1 MTEMPFIEEIP
12 YIRDSAARFSRLAQ
26 LPWCVFLDSG
36 QVTASGARYDVL
48 SAEPKV
54 RLTSKGYST
63 QIIAEDGRVLHSA
76 DDPFDL
82 VRRYLGPPRPAPKD
96 LPFAGGAI
104 GYFGYDLARR
114 IERLPDTGKE
124 EIGMPDMAIG
134 IYDWAAIVDH
144 RDQRTWI
151 VDYRDRD
158 RIQRWKELVE
168 PTDVVTPAVYS
179 SHFSVTSAVK
189 PDITPDAYATAFE
202 RIKRYIRDGDC
213 YQVNLTQRFSATAE
227 GQPWDAY
234 RHLRDL
240 NPAPFSA
247 YFAIEEGAVLSS
259 SPERFLQLID
269 DKVETRPIKGTRSRG
284 KSREQDQQLMDEL
297 KNSVKDKAEN
307 VMIVDLLRN
316 DLGKS
321 CAVGSVRVPNLFE
334 LQSFATVHHLV
345 STVCGRLAEGKDAL
359 ALLRGCFPGGSITG
373 APKLR
378 AMEIIE
384 ELETCRRSVYCGS
397 IGYIGFD
404 GRMDTNIAI
413 RTLVFSD
420 CHLYCWAG
428 GGIVYDSDLDA
439 EYQESWDKAAAMI
452 QLFLSTEVPN
462 VGHQMWR

>member
-1 MTEMPFIEEIP
+1 MTQMPFIEEIR

-36 QVTASGARYDVL
+36 RVTATGARYDIL
-48 SAEPKV
+48 AAEPTI
-54 RLTSKGYST
+54 RLTTKGVTTRIEQEGGVS
-63 QIIAEDGRVLHSA
+63 HSNA
-76 DDPFDL
+76 DPFEL
-82 VRRYLGPPRPAPKD
+82 VRQYLGPSRPAPAE

-114 IERLPDTGKE
+114 IERLPDNSKE
-124 EIGMPDMAIG
+124 DVGMPDMAIG

-144 RDQRTWI
+144 RDQRSWI

-158 RIQRWKELVE
+158 RIEHWKEMLE
-168 PTDVVTPAVYS
+168 TTDVLTPAAYS
-179 SHFSVTSAVK
+179 PSFSVTSAVK
-189 PDITPDAYATAFE
+189 PDISRESYAQAFAS
-202 RIKRYIRDGDC
+202 IKRYIRDGDC

-227 GQPWDAY
+227 GHPWDAY

-247 YFAIEEGAVLSS
+247 YFAIDEGAVLSS
-259 SPERFLQLID
+259 SPERFLQVTD
-269 DKVETRPIKGTRSRG
+269 GKVETRPIKGTRPRG
-284 KSREQDQQLMDEL
+284 KTQDQDQLLMDEL
-297 KNSVKDKAEN
+297 RNSVKDKAEN

-321 CAVGSVRVPNLFE
+321 CAIGSVRVPKLFE

-345 STVCGRLAEGKDAL
+345 STVCGRLAPDKDAL

-384 ELETCRRSVYCGS
+384 ELEACRRSVYCGS

-420 CHLYCWAG
+420 HHLYCWAG
-428 GGIVYDSDLDA
+428 GGIVFDSDLDA

-452 QLFLSTEVPN
+452 QLFLSTELQY